1 MHNYSKIIG
10 AMAAASALVAGSA
23 QAEVTVEYD
32 LHAGYTSE
40 YIFRGVDLGND
51 LVEAGVDAS
60 AQVAGLDLSAGAWY
74 GSFNKNLND
83 TGDQTEIDIYGEVS
97 KDLGF
102 ATASVGYIWYINDD
116 NTDVKLDDAQEAY
129 ASISRDFGF
138 AELALTYYWD
148 VETDND
154 GYSAFDA
161 SKSFEL
167 NQCLTLNV
175 GGTLGYLEEEGHLS
189 HLTAKVSLDYA
200 FAEHAKFS
208 PFIAHSWDLSGG
220 HVDDNGSL
228 INTSA
233 APGTDNELFG
243 GAVISASF

>member
-1 MHNYSKIIG
+1 
-10 AMAAASALVAGSA
+10 MAAMSALVAGNA
-23 QAEVTVEYD
+23 QAEVSVNYD

-40 YIFRGVDLGND
+40 YIFRGIDLGND
-51 LVEAGVDAS
+51 LVEAGLDAS
-60 AQVAGLDLSAGAWY
+60 ASVAGLDLSAGAWY
-74 GSFNKNLND
+74 GSFNQNLNGS
-83 TGDQTEIDIYGEVS
+83 GDQTELDLYTEVS
-97 KDLGF
+97 KDFGF
-102 ATASVGYIWYINDD
+102 ATASVGYIWYLNDSND
-116 NTDVKLDDAQEAY
+116 AFLDDAQEAY

-154 GYSAFDA
+154 GYTAFEA

-175 GGTLGYLEEEGHLS
+175 GSTLGYLAEEGHLS

-208 PFIAHSWDLSGG
+208 PFVAHSWDLSGG
-220 HVDDNGSL
+220 HADASGAFL
-228 INTSA
+228 NTSA

-243 GAVISASF
+243 GAMISASF